1 VRTFIVIWL
10 GQLVSTIGS
19 YMTEFALILW
29 AWQVTGSATALAL
42 VAFFSRLL
50 RIPMTLVAGLIVDR
64 YNRKTLM
71 IWADTVAVLC
81 TVAIALLFFTDQLKI
96 WHLYLTAA
104 ISGGASQIQGLAYQT
119 SLTLIIPSQ
128 HYVRANSMNSSVHY
142 GSTILSPALAG
153 ALFTWIGLSGILL
166 IDLITFGV
174 AIASLVSVH
183 IPQPASQIEPL
194 FNAPIRTLYQSFRQ
208 VWNQIGLRQLLLI
221 TTLFWFF
228 HDLGAAIYD
237 PMILARTNGSAQALA
252 STASAAGI
260 GGVTGAILL
269 TVWGGAKQR
278 IRGLLG
284 GFIGA
289 GISKTFFGLGKSLQ
303 IWLPAQFCSSL
314 HFPLLSSSETAL
326 WMEKI
331 TPAMQGRIF
340 ATNEILLQVA
350 SAIAALIAGPLA
362 DRIFEPALL
371 NGTRFSPIFG
381 IGAGAGTSL
390 LYVLCSLAMVL
401 VGIIGFCLPQL
412 RKIEAS
418 PTIHAQE

>member
-1 VRTFIVIWL
+1 VHTFIIIWL
-10 GQLVSTIGS
+10 GQFVSTVGS

-50 RIPMTLVAGLIVDR
+50 RIPMTLVAGLIVDH

-71 IWADTVAVLC
+71 ILADMVAVLC
-81 TVAIALLFFTDQLKI
+81 TVAIAVLFFTNQLKI

-104 ISGGASQIQGLAYQT
+104 ISGGAGQIQSLAYQT

-153 ALFTWIGLSGILL
+153 VLFTWIGLSGILL
-166 IDLITFGV
+166 IDLITFGI
-174 AIASLVSVH
+174 AIATLVSVQ
-183 IPQPASQIEPL
+183 IPPSASQTESNL
-194 FNAPIRTLYQSFRQ
+194 NAPIYTLYYSFRQ
-208 VWNQIGLRQLLLI
+208 VWNQAGLRQLLLI

-237 PMILARTNGSAQALA
+237 PMILARTNGSAQILA

-260 GGVTGAILL
+260 GGVTGAVLL
-269 TVWGGAKQR
+269 TVWGGFKQR
-278 IRGLLG
+278 IHGLLG

-289 GISKTFFGLGKSLQ
+289 GLSKTIFGLGRSLQ

-331 TPAMQGRIF
+331 TPEMQGRIF

-362 DRIFEPALL
+362 DRIFEPALSNDTSL
-371 NGTRFSPIFG
+371 SRIFG
-381 IGAGAGTSL
+381 IGPGAGTSL

-401 VGIIGFCLPQL
+401 VGIVGFCLPQL
-412 RKIEAS
+412 RKIGTS
-418 PTIHAQE
+418 PTIHTQE